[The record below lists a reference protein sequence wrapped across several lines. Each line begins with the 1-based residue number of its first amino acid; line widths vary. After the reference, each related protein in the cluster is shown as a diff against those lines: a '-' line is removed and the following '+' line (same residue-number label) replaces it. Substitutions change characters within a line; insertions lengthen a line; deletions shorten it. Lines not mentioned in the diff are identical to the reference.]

1 MRGSYLHLICSLL
14 VGGSRHLQYEV
25 IFIVG
30 RVSAYEDMGE
40 LSDKTD
46 ERVRGRRV
54 LLAPPM
60 SPLFILSLDPFHLPN
75 NYYGDHTVV
84 GVEL

>member
-1 MRGSYLHLICSLL
+1 MFVCQSTLQNCSLL
-14 VGGSRHLQYEV
+14 VGGSRHLQYESFSSLDELV
-25 IFIVG
+25 
-30 RVSAYEDMGE
+30 EDMGE

-54 LLAPPM
+54 LLAPRM
-60 SPLFILSLDPFHLPN
+60 SRLFILSLDPFHLPN

>member
-1 MRGSYLHLICSLL
+1 MKSFSSLDEL
-14 VGGSRHLQYEV
+14 V
-25 IFIVG
+25 
-30 RVSAYEDMGE
+30 EDMGE

-54 LLAPPM
+54 LLAPRM
-60 SPLFILSLDPFHLPN
+60 SRLFILSLDPFHLPN
-75 NYYGDHTVV
+75 NYYGDHTIV